1 MNPKI
6 FVVGSSN
13 IDQFSYASNMPKDGE
28 TVFGESYETGFGGKG
43 ANQAVMIGLL
53 GSDAYIIT
61 CLGDDLFAD
70 ATLENYKNNLVN
82 VDFVQRVSGSSGV
95 APIWV
100 DSKGE
105 NRIIVIPGA
114 NSKIDSKK
122 AILDIQKVR
131 DISVIVGQCE
141 IPMKINNEIF
151 KFAKENN
158 ITTIFNPAPG
168 KYLNSE
174 FLNYIDWLIPNETEF
189 EIVSKT
195 NLNEENLIKFNGQI
209 KGGLIVTLGE
219 RGAAYVK
226 SDKIEYFDAPK
237 VKVVDTTGAG
247 DAFVGT
253 FAHAIGMSKSP
264 EEAIRLAIE
273 KSSLSVTKKGT
284 QSSYSSSSE

>member
-1 MNPKI
+1 
-6 FVVGSSN
+6 
-13 IDQFSYASNMPKDGE
+13 
-28 TVFGESYETGFGGKG
+28 
-43 ANQAVMIGLL
+43 
-53 GSDAYIIT
+53 
-61 CLGDDLFAD
+61 
-70 ATLENYKNNLVN
+70 
-82 VDFVQRVSGSSGV
+82 
-95 APIWV
+95 
-100 DSKGE
+100 
-105 NRIIVIPGA
+105 
-114 NSKIDSKK
+114 
-122 AILDIQKVR
+122 
-131 DISVIVGQCE
+131 
-141 IPMKINNEIF
+141 MK
-151 KFAKENN
+151 
-158 ITTIFNPAPG
+158 
-168 KYLNSE
+168 

-253 FAHAIGMSKSP
+253 FAHAIGMLKSP

>member
-122 AILDIQKVR
+122 AILDIQKVG

-195 NLNEENLIKFNGQI
+195 NLNEEKLNLM
-209 KGGLIVTLGE
+209 
-219 RGAAYVK
+219 VK
-226 SDKIEYFDAPK
+226 LRE
-237 VKVVDTTGAG
+237 V
-247 DAFVGT
+247 
-253 FAHAIGMSKSP
+253 
-264 EEAIRLAIE
+264 
-273 KSSLSVTKKGT
+273 
-284 QSSYSSSSE
+284 